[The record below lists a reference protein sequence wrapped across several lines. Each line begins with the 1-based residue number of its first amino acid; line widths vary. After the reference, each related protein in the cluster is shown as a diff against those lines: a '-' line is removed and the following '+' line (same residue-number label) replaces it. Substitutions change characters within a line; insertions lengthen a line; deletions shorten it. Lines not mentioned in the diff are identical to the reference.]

1 VNLPFVICPTNTSQR
16 AVTGKWMG
24 GRCREYPTQPS
35 ALYVTQTVQERRQP
49 YDRQKFGTR
58 FVVAV
63 TDVIGRFCGQS
74 TRLVS
79 CGNRKAP

>member
-1 VNLPFVICPTNTSQR
+1 VNPPFAICPTNTSER
-16 AVTGKWMG
+16 TVTGKWIG
-24 GRCREYPTQPS
+24 GGCGEYETGPS
-35 ALYVTQTVQERRQP
+35 DVYVTETVQERRQP
-49 YDRQKFGTR
+49 YERQKFGTR
-58 FVVAV
+58 FAVAV